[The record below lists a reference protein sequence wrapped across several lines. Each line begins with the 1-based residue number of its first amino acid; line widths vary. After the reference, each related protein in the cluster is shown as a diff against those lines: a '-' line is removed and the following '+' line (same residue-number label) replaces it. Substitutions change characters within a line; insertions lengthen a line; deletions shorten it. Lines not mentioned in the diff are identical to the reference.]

1 MTLDPITLTLT
12 QNRLDYI
19 SRQMGGVMMRTARSP
34 LFSQAHDF
42 SCYITDAAGY
52 IMAQA
57 DGVPIH
63 TGGGG
68 FAVRALLEAY
78 GGDIHEGDAF
88 ILNDPYV
95 AGGNHLPDCVISRPV
110 FVDGRIVAVCS
121 NRAHQS
127 DIGGGVP
134 GSFNSAA
141 TEIFQEGLRLPPM
154 RLVEA
159 GRVREDVWR
168 MILLNSRTPNLFD
181 GDLRA
186 MLGST
191 RIGMEQVAA
200 HVRELGEDYERYFA
214 AILDIGDRRMRAEIA
229 ELPDGVY
236 RGEDST
242 DNDCFEEVVYTVRV
256 TLTIEGDHMTV
267 DFTDTDPQM
276 KGFKNSPLAN
286 TWSAVYVGLATFL
299 SPDLPGNEG
308 TFRAVTI
315 VAPQGT
321 LVNPTP
327 PAPSTMCTLCV
338 GSEIIHA
345 VWRALGEADAE
356 RSCAGWGKI
365 SYPIMFG
372 QQADGSPYVMYHWSG
387 AIGGGAVDG
396 RDGFNANGGLI
407 NLGGLRLPD
416 VEFYEQSYPILFLH
430 QGFRTDGGGSGQYRG
445 GTGLDYAVEVETS
458 SVLALRNEG
467 LHSPSG
473 FGIDG
478 GGTGLAGEMKIL
490 CADGTEIDPPKYGVL
505 AVDPMRL
512 DISGAGGGGWG
523 DPLAREPEWV
533 LRDVRDGT
541 VSRDA
546 AAREYGV
553 VLSDDGRRVE
563 ADQTEKLRA
572 VLRSSQAAGAI
583 PAAQ

>member
-1 MTLDPITLTLT
+1 MTLDPITLTLV
-12 QNRLDYI
+12 QNRLDHI
-19 SRQMGGVMMRTARSP
+19 SRQMGWVMMRTARSP

-42 SCYITDAAGY
+42 SCFITDAAGY

-68 FAVRALLEAY
+68 FAVRALLEAF
-78 GGDIHEGDAF
+78 GDDIHEDDAF

-110 FVDGRIVAVCS
+110 FVDGRIVALCN
-121 NRAHQS
+121 NRGHQS

-134 GSFNSAA
+134 GSFNLAA

-159 GRVREDVWR
+159 GRVREDLRR

-200 HVRELGEDYERYFA
+200 HVRELGADYERYFA
-214 AILDIGDRRMRAEIA
+214 ATLDIGDRRMRAEIEA
-229 ELPDGVY
+229 LPDGVY
-236 RGEDST
+236 YGEDST

-256 TLTIEGDHMTV
+256 ALTIEGDRMTV
-267 DFTDTDPQM
+267 DFNATDPQM

-286 TWSAVYVGLATFL
+286 TWSAVYVALATFL

-315 VAPQGT
+315 EAPQGS

-338 GSEIIHA
+338 ASEIIHA
-345 VWRALGEADAE
+345 VWRALAEADAE
-356 RSCAGWGKI
+356 RSCAGWGKVA
-365 SYPIMFG
+365 YPIMSG
-372 QQADGSPYVMYHWSG
+372 RQADGNPYVLYHWSG
-387 AIGGGAVDG
+387 AIGGGAVNG
-396 RDGFNANGGLI
+396 RNGFNANCGII

-416 VEFYEQSYPILFLH
+416 VELYEQSYPIHYLH
-430 QGFRTDGGGSGQYRG
+430 LSFRTDGGGSGRYRG
-445 GTGLDYAVEVETS
+445 GTGIDYAVEVETP
-458 SVLALRNEG
+458 SVLAMRNEG

-473 FGIDG
+473 FGVG
-478 GGTGLAGEMKIL
+478 GGATGPAGEMEIR
-490 CADGTEIDPPKYGVL
+490 CDDGTEIDPPKYGVL
-505 AVDPMRL
+505 AVEPMRL
-512 DISGAGGGGWG
+512 DIRGAGGGGWG
-523 DPLAREPEWV
+523 DPWAREPEWV

-541 VSRDA
+541 VSREA

-553 VLSDDGRRVE
+553 ALSDDGRRVE
-563 ADQTEKLRA
+563 ADQTERLRA
-572 VLRSSQAAGAI
+572 VLRSSKSADARGR
-583 PAAQ
+583 